1 MPDSQLMERKAAMS
15 EEIRTLEFE
24 ESEPIRLD
32 HFLTEELSD
41 YSRSRLQAFIKDGR
55 VRVDGEP
62 AKKMGQ
68 LLTPGQMI
76 TVVLPEMKESKLIPE
91 NIPLDI
97 LYEDEQ
103 SIVINKPAGMVVHP
117 AAGHETGTLVH
128 AVLAHCD
135 DLKGFGGEIRP
146 GVVHRLDRDTS
157 GIIVMAKNEKAHI
170 FLQEQFRNRTINK
183 RYLALVDGAPPTP
196 SGRVEAPIGRDPVR
210 RQQMAIL
217 TPDKGREAITEY
229 QTKQSFAKHTLIEAH
244 PLTGRTHQIRVH
256 MAFLKCPIVGD
267 VLYGRRKQSIELS
280 RHFLHAYRLTILLPG
295 HAEPMTFE
303 APLPE
308 ELQTVLDGLQ
318 TGG

>member
-1 MPDSQLMERKAAMS
+1 MS
-15 EEIRTLEFE
+15 EEIRTLEFDE
-24 ESEPIRLD
+24 GDPVRLD

-41 YSRSRLQAFIKDGR
+41 YSRSRLQSFIKDGR
-55 VRVDGEP
+55 VRIDGEP
-62 AKKMGQ
+62 ARKFGQMLVPGQ
-68 LLTPGQMI
+68 LI
-76 TVVLPEMKESKLIPE
+76 TVVLPEVRESKLIPE

-97 LYEDEQ
+97 IYEDDQ

-128 AVLAHCD
+128 AVLAHCG

-170 FLQEQFRNRTINK
+170 FLQEQFKSRSINK

-196 SGRVEAPIGRDPVR
+196 TGRVEAPIGRDPLR

-229 QTKQSFAKHTLIEAH
+229 LTRRSFVKHTLLEAH

-267 VLYGRRKQSIELS
+267 VLYGRRKQSIEIT

-295 HAEPMTFE
+295 HTEAMTFE

-308 ELQTVLDGLQ
+308 ELQMVLEQLEDKVL
-318 TGG
+318 

>member
-1 MPDSQLMERKAAMS
+1 MAEQILTLNY
-15 EEIRTLEFE
+15 EEEGNE
-24 ESEPIRLD
+24 RLD
-32 HFLTEELSD
+32 HFLTEELPD
-41 YSRSRLQAFIKDGR
+41 YSRSRLQSFIKEGR
-55 VRVDGEP
+55 VRVDR
-62 AKKMGQ
+62 KKKKKYGQ
-68 LLTPGQMI
+68 ALVPGQMI
-76 TVVLPEMKESKLIPE
+76 TVIIPEEHESGLIPE
-91 NIPLDI
+91 DIPLDI
-97 LYEDEQ
+97 LYEDDQ

-170 FLQEQFRNRTINK
+170 FLQEQFKARSINK

-196 SGRVEAPIGRDPVR
+196 SGRVEAPIGRDPIR

-217 TPDKGREAITEY
+217 TPDKGREAVTEY
-229 QTKQSFAKHTLIEAH
+229 RTVKQYAKHTLIEAH

-267 VLYGRRKQSIELS
+267 VLYGRRKQSIPLD

-295 HAEPMTFE
+295 KREPMTFE
-303 APLPE
+303 APLPP
-308 ELQTVLDGLQ
+308 ELQAVLDSLG
-318 TGG
+318 

>member
-1 MPDSQLMERKAAMS
+1 MS
-15 EEIRTLEFE
+15 EEILTLNYEGE
-24 ESEPIRLD
+24 GSERLD
-32 HFLTEELSD
+32 HYLAEELPD
-41 YSRSRLQAFIKDGR
+41 YSRSRLQSFIKEGR

-62 AKKMGQ
+62 AKKYGQ
-68 LLTPGQMI
+68 ALVSGQMI
-76 TVVLPEMKESKLIPE
+76 TVVIPE
-91 NIPLDI
+91 VHVSGLVPEDIPLDI
-97 LYEDEQ
+97 IYEDDQ

-170 FLQEQFRNRTINK
+170 FLQEQFKARSINK

-196 SGRVEAPIGRDPVR
+196 SGRVEAPIGRDPIR

-217 TPDKGREAITEY
+217 TPDKGREAVTEY
-229 QTKQSFAKHTLIEAH
+229 RTVKSYAKHTLIEAH

-267 VLYGRRKQSIELS
+267 ILYGRRKQSIPLD

-295 HAEPMTFE
+295 HTESMSFE
-303 APLPE
+303 APLPP
-308 ELQTVLDGLQ
+308 ELQEVLDTLE
-318 TGG
+318 

>member
-1 MPDSQLMERKAAMS
+1 MA
-15 EEIRTLEFE
+15 EEILTLEFDGE
-24 ESEPIRLD
+24 TAERLD
-32 HFLTEELSD
+32 HFLADELSD
-41 YSRSRLQAFIKDGR
+41 YSRSRLQSFIKEGR

-62 AKKMGQ
+62 AKKYGQ
-68 LLTPGQMI
+68 ALTPGQMI
-76 TVVLPEMKESKLIPE
+76 TVVIPEEHASGLVPE

-97 LYEDEQ
+97 LYEDDQ

-117 AAGHETGTLVH
+117 AAGHESGTLVN

-170 FLQEQFRNRTINK
+170 FLQEQFKERSINK

-217 TPDKGREAITEY
+217 TPDKGREAVTEY
-229 QTKQSFAKHTLIEAH
+229 RTVERFARHTLVEAH

-267 VLYGRRKQSIELS
+267 VLYGRRKQSIALD

-295 HAEPMTFE
+295 HDAPMTFE
-303 APLPE
+303 APLPA
-308 ELQTVLDGLQ
+308 ELEAVLQELRQ
-318 TGG
+318 NH